1 MLFSM
6 MVSDLFYT
14 FPRNLK
20 GFYKKIYFTFNYVFV
35 YVCVSACVMSMRVPV
50 DAKRGHQ
57 IP

>member
-1 MLFSM
+1 M